1 MKREGASTLFIHG
14 FPWALS
20 YLFRSLDLLLQL
32 FEIVLCVV
40 LKVVWECSENVCV
53 CLKIARIVCKLIY

>member
-20 YLFRSLDLLLQL
+20 YLLISLALLLKL
-32 FEIVLCVV
+32 FEMALCVWCGFESI
-40 LKVVWECSENVCV
+40 LKRGHCLGDLCNVS
-53 CLKIARIVCKLIY
+53 RS